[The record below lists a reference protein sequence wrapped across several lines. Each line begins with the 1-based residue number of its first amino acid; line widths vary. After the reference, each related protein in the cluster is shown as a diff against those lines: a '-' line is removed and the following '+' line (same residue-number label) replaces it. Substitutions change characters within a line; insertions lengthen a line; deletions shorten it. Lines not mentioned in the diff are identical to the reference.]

1 MEFTWIHHPSASY
14 TLRLRQHAQ
23 AVATMCQ
30 AADRGQLRGQ
40 LLGPKWEVGHLP
52 DGIVEKH
59 AEDGEPICD
68 YLDGYLFMVVYGYL
82 WFCNIY
88 SIQDNDDQPLAL
100 NGASLI

>member
-68 YLDGYLFMVVYGYL
+68 YLDGCLPCL
-82 WFCNIY
+82 
-88 SIQDNDDQPLAL
+88 
-100 NGASLI
+100 